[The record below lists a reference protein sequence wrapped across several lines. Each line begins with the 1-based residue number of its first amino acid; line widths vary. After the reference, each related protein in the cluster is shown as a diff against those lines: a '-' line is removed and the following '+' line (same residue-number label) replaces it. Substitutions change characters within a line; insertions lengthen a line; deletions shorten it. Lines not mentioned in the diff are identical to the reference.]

1 MIEIRP
7 PADIFEDVDEG
18 VEGLLES
25 WLVEEN
31 DRVAA
36 DQPVADAVVVKTAF
50 QILAPAAGTIAEIV
64 VPKGDTF
71 PAGAVLARLEADR
84 Y

>member
-1 MIEIRP
+1 MIEITP
-7 PADIFEDVDEG
+7 PEDVFEDVDEG
-18 VEGLLES
+18 VEGLLEA

-36 DQPVADAVVVKTAF
+36 EEPVADAVVIKTSF
-50 QILAPAAGTIAEIV
+50 QVLAPAAGTIAEIV

-71 PAGAVLARLEADR
+71 AAGAVLARLEANL
-84 Y
+84 

>member
-1 MIEIRP
+1 VIEIRP
-7 PADIFEDVDEG
+7 PGDVFEDVDEG

-25 WLVEEN
+25 WLVDEN

-36 DQPVADAVVVKTAF
+36 EQPVADAVVVKTSF
-50 QILAPAAGTIAEIV
+50 QVLAPSAGTIAEIM

-71 PAGAVLARLEADR
+71 AAGAVLARLEAEG
-84 Y
+84 

>member
-1 MIEIRP
+1 VIEITP
-7 PADIFEDVDEG
+7 PEDVFEDVDEG
-18 VEGLLES
+18 VEGLLEA

-36 DQPVADAVVVKTAF
+36 EEPVADAVVIKTSF
-50 QILAPAAGTIAEIV
+50 QVLAPAAGTIAEIV

-71 PAGAVLARLEADR
+71 AAGAVLARLEANL
-84 Y
+84 

>member
-1 MIEIRP
+1 VIEIRP

-64 VPKGDTF
+64 VRKGDTF
-71 PAGAVLARLEADR
+71 PAGAILARLEA
-84 Y
+84 

>member
-1 MIEIRP
+1 VIDIRP
-7 PADIFEDVDEG
+7 PEDIFEDVDEG
-18 VEGLLES
+18 VEGLLEA

-36 DQPVADAVVVKTAF
+36 DQPVADAVVVKTSF
-50 QILAPAAGTIAEIV
+50 QVLAPAAGTLAEIV

-71 PAGAVLARLEADR
+71 PAGAVLARLDVSS
-84 Y
+84 

>member
-1 MIEIRP
+1 MIEITP
-7 PADIFEDVDEG
+7 PEDVFEDVDEG
-18 VEGLLES
+18 VEGLLEA

-36 DQPVADAVVVKTAF
+36 EEPVADAVVIKTSF
-50 QILAPAAGTIAEIV
+50 QVLAPAAGTIAEIV

-71 PAGAVLARLEADR
+71 AVGAVLARLEVTP
-84 Y
+84 

>member
-1 MIEIRP
+1 MIDIRP
-7 PADIFEDVDEG
+7 PEDIFEDVDEG
-18 VEGLLES
+18 VEGLLEA

-36 DQPVADAVVVKTAF
+36 DQPVADAVVVKTSF
-50 QILAPAAGTIAEIV
+50 QVLAPASGTVAEIV

-71 PAGAVLARLEADR
+71 PAGAVLARLDVSS
-84 Y
+84 

>member
-1 MIEIRP
+1 MIEITP
-7 PADIFEDVDEG
+7 PEEVFEGVDEG

-25 WLVEEN
+25 WLVGEN

-50 QILAPAAGTIAEIV
+50 QILAPVAGTIAEIV
-64 VPKGDTF
+64 VRKGDTF
-71 PAGAVLARLEADR
+71 PAGAILARLEA
-84 Y
+84 

>member
-1 MIEIRP
+1 VIEIRP

-36 DQPVADAVVVKTAF
+36 YQPVADAVVVKTAF
-50 QILAPAAGTIAEIV
+50 QILAPAAGTLAEII

-71 PAGAVLARLEADR
+71 PADAVLARLEAGP
-84 Y
+84 

>member
-1 MIEIRP
+1 VIEITP
-7 PADIFEDVDEG
+7 PEEVFEGVDAG

-25 WLVEEN
+25 WLVQEN

-71 PAGAVLARLEADR
+71 PAGVVLARLEADR
-84 Y
+84 

>member
-1 MIEIRP
+1 VIDIRP
-7 PADIFEDVDEG
+7 PEDIFEDVDEG
-18 VEGLLES
+18 VEGLLEA

-36 DQPVADAVVVKTAF
+36 DQPVADAVVVKTSF
-50 QILAPAAGTIAEIV
+50 QVLAPAAGTLAQIV

-71 PAGAVLARLEADR
+71 PAGAVLARLDVSS
-84 Y
+84 

>member
-25 WLVEEN
+25 WLVQEN

-64 VPKGDTF
+64 VRKGDTF
-71 PAGAVLARLEADR
+71 PAGAILARLEA
-84 Y
+84 